1 MNSYPPKL
9 DDHKTDADRAL
20 AAEES
25 AVPKKFEDLTTQ
37 PEMGIA
43 DPRVL
48 PVGPVDPL
56 AGQVVLPEPADDP
69 DTARE

>member
-1 MNSYPPKL
+1 MNSYPPEL
-9 DDHKTDADRAL
+9 DGHTTDGDRAL
-20 AAEES
+20 AGDVD

-48 PVGPVDPL
+48 PVGPDDPL

-69 DTARE
+69 NTARE